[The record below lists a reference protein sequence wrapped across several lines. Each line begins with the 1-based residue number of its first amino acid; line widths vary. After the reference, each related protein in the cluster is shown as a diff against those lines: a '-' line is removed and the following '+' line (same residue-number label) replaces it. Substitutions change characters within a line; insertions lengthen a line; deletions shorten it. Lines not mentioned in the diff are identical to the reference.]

1 MAQLTKQKTVTNS
14 ENDDESDDVTTNTSE
29 EKTTSHRIEAE
40 ISFEKPIL
48 IVDRIPAK
56 QPKFEKKKGKGR
68 TLPAQGSPLANL
80 TTIKL
85 SRKRSL
91 RTSSRK
97 CVESMHCKVQP
108 ELFTLTTLDPTH
120 KEWI

>member
-1 MAQLTKQKTVTNS
+1 MAQLTKQKTVANS

-40 ISFEKPIL
+40 ISFEKPNPF
-48 IVDRIPAK
+48 VDRIPAK
-56 QPKFEKKKGKGR
+56 QPKFEKKGKGEDL
-68 TLPAQGSPLANL
+68 TSPGGQLANL

-85 SRKRSL
+85 SRKGSP

-97 CVESMHCKVQP
+97 CVESVHCKVHP
-108 ELFTLTTLDPTH
+108 ELFILTTLDPTH